1 MRGIRVFLNIDPA
14 LPPVLGGR
22 VQLQQVMLNLL
33 LNAFDA
39 MASYRTSDSGGRDR
53 DVTRRRK
60 FGCVAVRDCCP
71 GLAGDIVEK
80 LFLPFVTSKRD
91 GLGLG
96 LSTSRSIVGMHGG
109 RIWAENNPDGG
120 ATFYFTLPSEWFVR
134 PLHRGE
140 RR

>member
-1 MRGIRVFLNIDPA
+1 MRWHLIARPIRADVIETSLD
-14 LPPVLGGR
+14 G
-22 VQLQQVMLNLL
+22 
-33 LNAFDA
+33 
-39 MASYRTSDSGGRDR
+39 ASSVR
-53 DVTRRRK
+53 
-60 FGCVAVRDCCP
+60 VAVRDCCP

-120 ATFYFTLPSEWFVR
+120 ATFYFTLPSESVREAASSGGTPMNNATQIAFVVNVDDAV
-134 PLHRGE
+134 
-140 RR
+140 RRALE